1 MVAAADAIVTFHLS
15 APAGV
20 PLSHVF
26 SAIDEKFVGALHD
39 ASRVHTG
46 RGGVGETT
54 SLDTVY
60 GWAEDDTTQCLF
72 VAFDGI
78 DGMTGTLAF
87 HGFGEPGPR
96 FQGRRVD
103 VIVNGAVVD
112 GGRSLRAAAEQL
124 AQPLG
129 SRQTSL
135 TAPRPGWQRPVLP
148 TRPENTA
155 ALCRI
160 DDRIVDE
167 LLIDYEAD
175 VVLLGPGLSAAVV
188 GAAGSTTEA
197 DGWLTPSPSSFGHAW
212 PTVDR
217 VRRYLRPMFGDRSLT
232 WGELEREFAAARP
245 PDR

>member
-1 MVAAADAIVTFHLS
+1 MAADADVAVTFRLS
-15 APAGV
+15 VSDGAPLAD
-20 PLSHVF
+20 VF
-26 SAIDEKFVGALHD
+26 AAVADEFVDALHD

-46 RGGVGETT
+46 RGGIGETT
-54 SLDTVY
+54 SLDTVHK
-60 GWAEDDTTQCLF
+60 WAGDDATQGVF
-72 VAFDGI
+72 AAFDGV
-78 DGMTGTLAF
+78 GGLTGVLAI

-96 FQGRRVD
+96 FQGRWINVEVD
-103 VIVNGAVVD
+103 GAVID
-112 GGRSLRAAAEQL
+112 GERSLRAAAQRL

-129 SRQTSL
+129 SRQTSF
-135 TAPRPGWQRPVLP
+135 TALRPGRQPTVLP

-175 VVLLGPGLSAAVV
+175 AVLLGPALSSVVAA
-188 GAAGSTTEA
+188 AAGSAKEI
-197 DGWLTPSPSSFGHAW
+197 DEWVVPSPSSLGDAW

-217 VRRYLRPMFGDRSLT
+217 VRRYLQPVFGDRSLT
-232 WGELEREFAAARP
+232 WNELEREFAKARP